1 MAFPGECGMKR
12 LQLFASRFHARNDRL
27 WKDILILLL
36 GSGILAFGLYNVH
49 AYADIT
55 EGGIL
60 GLTLL
65 LEHWFCVSPAVSGLV
80 LNLLCYG
87 AGALVFGWR
96 FIGYSIVSGAGF
108 SVFYAVFEQFSP
120 VWPSLAEMPF
130 LAAVL
135 GAVFVGV
142 GAGLGVRLGCA
153 SGGDDALALVLN
165 KYTGLPIQWIYLI
178 TDGIV
183 LGLSITYLPLEKLLW
198 SLLTVVLSGQ
208 IVGFVQ
214 RFPFPKKKSTPADV

>member
-1 MAFPGECGMKR
+1 MAFPGTCEMKR
-12 LQLFASRFHARNDRL
+12 FQLFASRFHARSDRL

-36 GSGILAFGLYNVH
+36 GSAIVAFGLYNVH
-49 AYADIT
+49 AHADIT

-60 GLTLL
+60 GVTLL
-65 LEHWFCVSPAVSGLV
+65 LEYWFSISPSISGLV

-108 SVFYAVFEQFSP
+108 SVFYALFERFPP
-120 VWPSLAEMPF
+120 VWPSLTGMPF
-130 LAAVL
+130 WAAVL
-135 GAVFVGV
+135 GGVFVGV

-165 KYTGLPIQWIYLI
+165 KFTGFPIQWIYLI

-183 LGLSITYLPLEKLLW
+183 LGLSFTYLPPEKLLW

-208 IVGFVQ
+208 IIGFIQ
-214 RFPFPKKKSTPADV
+214 RFELPKRK